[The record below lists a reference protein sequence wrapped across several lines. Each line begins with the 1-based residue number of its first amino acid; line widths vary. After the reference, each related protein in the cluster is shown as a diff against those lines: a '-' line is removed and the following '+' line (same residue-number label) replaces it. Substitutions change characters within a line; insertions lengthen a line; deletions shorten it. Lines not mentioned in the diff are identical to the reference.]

1 MLSYQEIFN
10 IQKTTLPISKK
21 ELEGLL
27 SKSVF
32 TGYVQ
37 CPYNVLVQTLK
48 EISTAETY
56 KCTINPE
63 EMYQNGNNPF
73 LKAEVIIQIEG
84 TRFYE
89 EFINRVVTTED
100 AKEWTDFVTYSE
112 TFRGELKSA
121 KEAVIKKYLWS
132 TQNIE
137 TWCEEKYVAL
147 LGEDRI
153 KLATDWDSFKAKVLM
168 SKDLYGYIECCN
180 ESDLARATKALST
193 MCCQKLQK
201 YRHELMHHIQ
211 NNSKR
216 ETVITVK
223 NPIIKRIFIVS
234 SYAKQCE
241 NDWPVIKF
249 TTLDKRSFDSLS
261 MWEG

>member
-1 MLSYQEIFN
+1 
-10 IQKTTLPISKK
+10 
-21 ELEGLL
+21 
-27 SKSVF
+27 
-32 TGYVQ
+32 
-37 CPYNVLVQTLK
+37 
-48 EISTAETY
+48 
-56 KCTINPE
+56 
-63 EMYQNGNNPF
+63 
-73 LKAEVIIQIEG
+73 
-84 TRFYE
+84 
-89 EFINRVVTTED
+89 
-100 AKEWTDFVTYSE
+100 
-112 TFRGELKSA
+112 
-121 KEAVIKKYLWS
+121 
-132 TQNIE
+132 
-137 TWCEEKYVAL
+137 
-147 LGEDRI
+147 
-153 KLATDWDSFKAKVLM
+153 M